1 MIYAKPLIPPLIVL
15 LLVAVATLKKSKPAS
30 PPTLSLA
37 LARWGF
43 GLAKICLLALPLEWL
58 VHLFQQAE
66 PQAVS
71 AKAVWMASLA
81 QTFQIYLLFTGV
93 ADIVAGFMTL
103 RGYSMEEMYRTP
115 YRAGSFSGLWS
126 QLVPGLLNGPKANAA
141 QCLPVLVLLAGV
153 SALWHGAIASSSVWF
168 VLHFLLLMAE
178 AKRKKPLFAPLPK
191 PLQIILVLLVVVVSN
206 TLLVVPTLVEA
217 IGHWMVMF
225 TDITPTLYSLLLD
238 KRLTSNL
245 LQTVMLFAF
254 ATCLLLPRL
263 DWLLKMPII
272 TWRIIGIAL
281 ILPSLLMLVREN
293 THTPTFLRQATQW
306 PVTWFFGEGS
316 SRIHVGY
323 DGWLYPRRELDRRTL
338 KRSAPGLTDALVKL
352 AADLKAKN
360 QPLMLV
366 TVPAKMAMY
375 PENVLRAEY
384 SAPAQPA
391 DHKANVDKL
400 TAAGIDVVD
409 PAPALWDRLL
419 KSESHYAADSHWT
432 FETMKVVA
440 GAVAKRIR
448 EKHPALYVSETPL
461 INASILERE
470 EAGDLAK
477 ALLPLNSEG
486 LFGVEQAQLVSIRG
500 LENDPKSP
508 ILVVGNEALRVFEA
522 ADDSFGNPD
531 GKGQQAGFTTQL
543 AALLGRP
550 LDERTGPEMLQL
562 LSDTSNKK
570 LIVVVIS
577 ADDL

>member
-1 MIYAKPLIPPLIVL
+1 MIYAKSLIPPLIVL
-15 LLVAVATLKKSKPAS
+15 LLVAVATLKKSKPAC
-30 PPTLSLA
+30 PPPLSLA
-37 LARWGF
+37 LAQWGF

-58 VHLFQQAE
+58 VNLFQNAE

-81 QTFQIYLLFTGV
+81 QTFQIYLLLTGV

-103 RGYSMEEMYRTP
+103 RGQTVEAMYRTP
-115 YRAGSFSGLWS
+115 YRAGSFSGLWH
-126 QLVPGLLNGPKANAA
+126 QFVPGLIGGTKPHAT
-141 QCLPVLVLLAGV
+141 QCVPVLVLMAGV
-153 SALWHGAIASSSVWF
+153 GALWHGAIASSSVWF

-206 TLLVVPTLVEA
+206 TLLVVPNLIEA

-272 TWRIIGIAL
+272 TWRIIGIVL
-281 ILPSLLMLVREN
+281 ILPSLLMLMREN
-293 THTPTFLRQATQW
+293 THTPTILRQAAQW
-306 PVTWFFGEGS
+306 PVTWFFGEGN

-366 TVPAKMAMY
+366 TVPAKMAMH

-384 SAPAQPA
+384 AAPAQPS

-409 PAPALWDRLL
+409 PAPALWERLL
-419 KSESHYAADSHWT
+419 KHPSHYAADSHWT

-486 LFGVEQAQLVSIRG
+486 PFGLEHAQLVSIRG
-500 LENDPKSP
+500 LENDSKSP
-508 ILVVGNEALRVFEA
+508 ILVAGEECLRVFEA
-522 ADDSFGNPD
+522 ANESFGNTE
-531 GKGQQAGFTTQL
+531 GRSQQAGFTTQL
-543 AALLGRP
+543 ASLLGRP
-550 LDERTGPEMLQL
+550 LDERTGPDL
-562 LSDTSNKK
+562 LPPATSATNKK
-570 LIVVVIS
+570 LIVVVVS
-577 ADDL
+577 ADEL

>member
-15 LLVAVATLKKSKPAS
+15 LLVAVATLKKSKPAAA
-30 PPTLSLA
+30 PPLSLA

-58 VHLFQQAE
+58 AHLFQNAE

-71 AKAVWMASLA
+71 AKAVWMAAMA
-81 QTFQIYLLFTGV
+81 QTFQIYLLVTGV
-93 ADIVAGFMTL
+93 ADIVAGFMNL
-103 RGYSMEEMYRTP
+103 RGHAVESMHGTP

-126 QLVPGLLNGPKANAA
+126 QLVPGLINGPKANAA

-153 SALWHGAIASSSVWF
+153 GVLWHGAVASSSVWF
-168 VLHFLLLMAE
+168 VLHFLLLTAE
-178 AKRKKPLFAPLPK
+178 ARRKKPLFAPLPK
-191 PLQIILVLLVVVVSN
+191 PLQIIFVLLVVVVSN
-206 TLLVVPTLVEA
+206 TLLVVPSLVEA
-217 IGHWMVMF
+217 ISSWMVMF
-225 TDITPTLYSLLLD
+225 TDIKPTLYSLLLD

-245 LQTVMLFAF
+245 LQTVMLLSFV
-254 ATCLLLPRL
+254 TCVLLPRL

-272 TWRIIGIAL
+272 TWRIIGIIL

-293 THTPTFLRQATQW
+293 THTPNILRQAAQW
-306 PVTWFFGEGS
+306 PVTRFFGEGN

-338 KRSAPGLTDALVKL
+338 KRSEPGLTDALVRL
-352 AADLKAKN
+352 MADLKAKN

-366 TVPAKMAMY
+366 TVPAKMAMH

-384 SAPAQPA
+384 AAPAQPA
-391 DHKANVDKL
+391 GHKASVDKL

-440 GAVAKRIR
+440 GAVARRIR

-461 INASILERE
+461 INASILERQE
-470 EAGDLAK
+470 PGDLAR
-477 ALLPLNSEG
+477 ALLPLGSEG

-500 LENDPKSP
+500 LENDAKSP
-508 ILVVGNEALRVFEA
+508 VLVVGQESLRVFEA
-522 ADDSFGNPD
+522 ADASFGSPD
-531 GKGQQAGFTTQL
+531 GKTQQAGFTTQL
-543 AALLGRP
+543 AALLGRA
-550 LDERTGPEMLQL
+550 LDERTGPGVLPMMA
-562 LSDTSNKK
+562 DTANKK
-570 LIVVVIS
+570 LIVVVIA
-577 ADDL
+577 ADEL